1 MIAKNKTKQGIVM
14 ISGIYAIETDLS
26 LRLVTGEFEI
36 LSHLYRHGPT
46 RSKDLSRVTKV
57 SIANFQG
64 ILRRL
69 KGDGIIVSV
78 CDPEDR
84 RVRLFDLSD
93 CARQSF
99 DLGLG
104 DDRAEAAEPEPA
116 ARGGG
121 APLANGASRST
132 HPGGR

>member
-1 MIAKNKTKQGIVM
+1 
-14 ISGIYAIETDLS
+14 
-26 LRLVTGEFEI
+26 
-36 LSHLYRHGPT
+36 
-46 RSKDLSRVTKV
+46 VTKV
-57 SIANFQG
+57 SIADFQG

-104 DDRAEAAEPEPA
+104 DERAGAAEPEPA

-121 APLANGASRST
+121 ATPANGASHSA
-132 HPGGR
+132 HPPGR